1 MVRVIKF
8 TLVAGF
14 MLVLA
19 GCQVVTS
26 SLKTTDAQA
35 FKLTGTTVKFDPQ
48 AAIWWGDGERA
59 YAASKGADASE
70 AETLAKTS
78 AGTAYIR
85 GQIAS
90 KVKSAMDRNLGAK
103 LTGTRPVRVEVMVK
117 NFTIAS
123 AAQRIIVGGSHML
136 QASVKLID
144 VHSGAVLVEHPGMV
158 SMSGAGQGI
167 TGVIVESAIV
177 SGEAADRVT
186 NEFANNYKNWLL
198 PS

>member
-1 MVRVIKF
+1 M
-8 TLVAGF
+8 
-14 MLVLA
+14 
-19 GCQVVTS
+19 
-26 SLKTTDAQA
+26 
-35 FKLTGTTVKFDPQ
+35 FDPQ
-48 AAIWWGDGERA
+48 VAIWWGDGERA

-70 AETLAKTS
+70 AEALAKTS

-85 GQIAS
+85 GQIAN
-90 KVKSAMDRNLGAK
+90 KVKSAIDRNLGAR
-103 LTGTRPVRVEVMVK
+103 LTRTRPVRVEVMVK

-123 AAQRIIVGGSHML
+123 AAQRIIVGGNHML

-144 VHSGAVLVEHPGMV
+144 ARSGTVLVEHPGMV

-177 SGEAADRVT
+177 SGDAADRVT
-186 NEFANNYKNWLL
+186 NDFANTYKNWLL